1 MAPYTKRRKGYSYAM
16 KGRMR
21 KLYNVY
27 KPRQFA
33 QSVRR
38 ITYSIPEKKCYQV
51 GAWNV
56 MAATTDTPTDA
67 GGSGAATQMDAAWHF
82 FSLVNSIQQ
91 GTSVDKRIGNQIF
104 IRYIQFSLLFE
115 GDGDSLV
122 NGMICRYCVIRNNEA
137 NGAIQGATAVFA
149 NGPTGTATFA
159 SIRRYDTKQKYTTLL
174 DKQHAT
180 VNTTATT
187 HNPNGIVHGYVGI
200 NRKLNYTGT
209 TNDAAAGNLLEQDY
223 FFAICASV
231 ANCCKT
237 HIYWR
242 VVFNDM

>member
-1 MAPYTKRRKGYSYAM
+1 M

-21 KLYNVY
+21 KLYSTW
-27 KPRQFA
+27 KPRKFA
-33 QSVRR
+33 ANVRR
-38 ITYSIPEKKCYQV
+38 ITYSIPEKKCFQA

-56 MAATTDTPTDA
+56 MSAVTDTPADGGGA
-67 GGSGAATQMDAAWHF
+67 GTSTQMDASWHF

-91 GTSVDKRIGNQIF
+91 GVALEQRVGNQIYL
-104 IRYIQFSLLFE
+104 RYIQFSILFE
-115 GDGDSLV
+115 GDGDSLT
-122 NGMICRYCVIRNNEA
+122 NGMICRYCVIRTNEA
-137 NGAIQGATAVFA
+137 NGVMPGATAVFA

-159 SIRRYDTKQKYTTLL
+159 SLRRYDTKNKYTTLL

-187 HNPNGIVHGYVGI
+187 HNPNGVIHGYVGI

-209 TNDAAAGNLLEQDY
+209 TNNAAGGNLLEQDY

-231 ANCCKT
+231 ASCCKA
-237 HIYWR
+237 HLYWR
-242 VVFNDM
+242 VVYNDM